1 MIALSTDR
9 HGVATLQLARPEK
22 HNALSQDL
30 IDALRSAADRLAADP
45 SVRVVILAATGKS
58 FCSGGDLG
66 WMQDQIAA
74 DAAQKRQAARSIA
87 EMLGALDRLPQPLI
101 GKIHGNAFG
110 GGVGLACVC
119 DLAIAADHATFG
131 LTETKLG
138 LIPATIG
145 PYVAARLGAAKARQV
160 FMSSRVFDAQEAVS
174 LGVVAKSVPAA
185 DLDAAVAAAV
195 APYLSCAPGAVAA
208 AKALL
213 RGFAAPID
221 ADVIDASINALI
233 ACWDGDEAEEGISAF
248 FEKRSPSWV
257 TKP

>member
-1 MIALSTDR
+1 MLELSTDR
-9 HGVATLQLARPEK
+9 RGVATLQLARPQK
-22 HNALSQDL
+22 HNALSQES
-30 IDALRSAADRLAADP
+30 IDALRDAADRLAADP
-45 SVRVVILAATGKS
+45 SVRVVVLAATGKS
-58 FCSGGDLG
+58 FCAGGDLG
-66 WMQDQIAA
+66 WMQDQMAA
-74 DAAQKRQAARSIA
+74 DAAQKRKAARSIA

-101 GKIHGNAFG
+101 GRIHGNAFG

-119 DLAIAADHATFG
+119 DLAIAADHAKFG

-160 FMSSRVFDAQEAVS
+160 FMSSRVFDTQEAVS

-185 DLDAAVAAAV
+185 DLDDAVAAAV
-195 APYLSCAPGAVAA
+195 DPYLSCAPGAVAA

-221 ADVIDASINALI
+221 AAVIEASINALI
-233 ACWDGDEAEEGISAF
+233 ACWDGAEAEEGISAF

>member
-1 MIALSTDR
+1 MIELKTDMY
-9 HGVATLQLARPEK
+9 GVATLQLARPEK

-30 IDALRSAADRLAADP
+30 IDALRDAAERLAADT

-58 FCSGGDLG
+58 FCAGGDLG

-74 DAAQKRQAARSIA
+74 GAAQKRKAARSIA

-119 DLAIAADHATFG
+119 DLAIASDHAKFG

-160 FMSSRVFDAQEAVS
+160 FMSGRVFDAQEAVS
-174 LGVVAKSVPAA
+174 LGVVAKLVPAA
-185 DLDAAVAAAV
+185 DLDDAVTAAV

-221 ADVIDASINALI
+221 TEVIDASINALI

-248 FEKRSPSWV
+248 FEKRAPAWV